1 MCTIENGSMKIV
13 DVKVAE
19 APIGSQFAN
28 AVIDFSH
35 MTVSVIAVE
44 TDVVIDDE
52 RVVGYGFNSNGRYAQ
67 TGLITERLLPRL
79 REAAPDDLVDAET
92 GLLDPVAAG
101 TIMRSNEKPGGH
113 GDRAVAAGIVDMALW
128 DAAAKVARLPL
139 HRALHRRFG
148 PAGSEPAGSVPVYA
162 AGGYYYPDGTQ
173 ASLREEIQSY
183 LDLGYRTVKIKIG
196 GASLA
201 DDLARIEGVLAILP
215 DGCRLA
221 VDANGRFDLATALRY
236 ADALS
241 AYDLAWYEEPCD
253 PLDYRG
259 HAVVAEAYPGVI
271 ATGENLFAVQDV
283 RNLLRH
289 GGLRSDRDVLQ
300 MDPSLSYGAGEYAA
314 MLGCLTAQG
323 WAADRCW
330 PHGGHLFN
338 LAVASAFGLG
348 GCESYPRV
356 FEPFGG
362 FADDLPVE
370 AGRVRLSERPGV
382 GIEGKSALHALVRR
396 LFA

>member
-1 MCTIENGSMKIV
+1 MKIL

-19 APIGSQFAN
+19 APIGSQFSN
-28 AVIDFSH
+28 AVIDFSR
-35 MTVSVIAVE
+35 MTVSVVAVE
-44 TDVVIDDE
+44 TDAIVDGE

-67 TGLITERLLPRL
+67 TGIITERLLPRL
-79 REAAPDDLVDAET
+79 RAAAPGDLVDAKSGT
-92 GLLDPVAAG
+92 LDPVAAG
-101 TIMRSNEKPGGH
+101 AVMRSNEKPGGH

-128 DAAAKVARLPL
+128 DAAAKADRQPL
-139 HRALHRRFG
+139 HRALRQRFALPG
-148 PAGSEPAGSVPVYA
+148 PPAQDVAVYA
-162 AGGYYYPDGTQ
+162 AGGYYYPDSTLG
-173 ASLREEIQSY
+173 SLREEIQSY
-183 LDLGYRTVKIKIG
+183 LDLGYRTVKVKIG
-196 GASLA
+196 GAPLA
-201 DDLARIEGVLAILP
+201 EDLARIEGVLAILP
-215 DGCRLA
+215 AGCRLA

-236 ADALS
+236 AAALS

-253 PLDYRG
+253 PLDYLG
-259 HAVVAEAYPGVI
+259 HAVAAEAYPGTI

-314 MLGCLTAQG
+314 MLDCLAAHG
-323 WAADRCW
+323 WSADRCW

-362 FADDLPVE
+362 FADDAPVE
-370 AGRVRLSERPGV
+370 AGRVRLCERAGV
-382 GIEGKSALHALVRR
+382 GIEGKAALHSLVRR
-396 LFA
+396 LFD

>member
-1 MCTIENGSMKIV
+1 MKIV

-19 APIGSQFAN
+19 APIGSQFSN
-28 AVIDFSH
+28 AVIDFSR

-44 TDVVIDDE
+44 TDAVVDGE

-67 TGLITERLLPRL
+67 TGIITDRLLPRL
-79 REAAPDDLVDAET
+79 GAAAPADLVDADS
-92 GLLDPVAAG
+92 GILDPVAAG
-101 TIMRSNEKPGGH
+101 VIMRSNEKPGGH

-128 DAAAKVARLPL
+128 DAAAKAAGLPL
-139 HRALHRRFG
+139 HRALHKRFSPPG
-148 PAGSEPAGSVPVYA
+148 REPGSDPAREVPVYA
-162 AGGYYYPDGTQ
+162 AGGYYHPDGTLR
-173 ASLREEIQSY
+173 SLQEEIQGY

-196 GASLA
+196 GARLA

-215 DGCRLA
+215 AGCRLA
-221 VDANGRFDLATALRY
+221 VDANGRFDLATAVRY
-236 ADALS
+236 AAALA

-253 PLDYRG
+253 PLDYLG

-283 RNLLRH
+283 RNLRRH

-314 MLGCLTAQG
+314 MLESLAARG

-348 GCESYPRV
+348 GCESYPHV

-362 FADDLPVE
+362 FADDLPV
-370 AGRVRLSERPGV
+370 AGGRVRLSERPGI
-382 GIEGKSALHALVRR
+382 GIEGKSALSALVRG
-396 LFA
+396 LFV